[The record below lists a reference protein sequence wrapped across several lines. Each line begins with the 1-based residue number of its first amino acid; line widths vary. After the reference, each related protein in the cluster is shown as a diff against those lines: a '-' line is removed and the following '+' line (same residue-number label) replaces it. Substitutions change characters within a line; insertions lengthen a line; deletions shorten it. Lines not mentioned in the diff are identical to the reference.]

1 MNKTQQLENLKK
13 SIQNGIETEV
23 QEMIENI
30 NMGEIYE
37 HHLENKFENGT
48 FDKLDE
54 TDFENIVSNFD
65 YQVEVKIH
73 FNFNF

>member
-1 MNKTQQLENLKK
+1 MSKKQQLEIVKQ

-37 HHLENKFENGT
+37 HHLINKFENGT

-73 FNFNF
+73 FHFNF